1 MIDLLFDVNLQQLP
15 DDYLTG
21 NWRVADRVLNRN
33 DPGSALAQAT
43 HLQLQPGLLHVEA
56 PTQQD
61 NGQWTVERDSLLS
74 RPYLQMQLA
83 REQTRALVTRLRRST
98 DGAQSQLSLYFQ
110 SGMEMQLARP

>member
-1 MIDLLFDVNLQQLP
+1 M
-15 DDYLTG
+15 
-21 NWRVADRVLNRN
+21 ADRVLNRN

-83 REQTRALVTRLRRST
+83 REVLGFEPRRGFDDSLGELAEWVREQQAEDRVQDARRELEQRGLV
-98 DGAQSQLSLYFQ
+98 A
-110 SGMEMQLARP
+110 